1 MKGQDEASRV
11 HNDVIIQKETDR
23 MTTTVQDLVTDA
35 EYTRILDGVN
45 DLLKET
51 YQIPDSKSAWV
62 LDQSHGRVDDYLFD
76 YSSYVALVKDTR
88 SYIMDTFENQFEQKV
103 KKEQEQTDRMIN
115 DAAAWL
121 AYECVKCYFE
131 KRLWR

>member
-1 MKGQDEASRV
+1 
-11 HNDVIIQKETDR
+11 

-35 EYTRILDGVN
+35 EYNRILDGVN

-51 YQIPDSKSAWV
+51 YQIPDSQSAWV
-62 LDQSHGRVDDYLFD
+62 LDQSHNRVDDYLFD
-76 YSSYVALVKDTR
+76 YSSYVTLVRETR
-88 SYIMDTFENQFEQKV
+88 NYIRDTFDNQFEQKV
-103 KKEQEQTDRMIN
+103 QKEQEGTDRMIN

-131 KRLWR
+131 KRLWK